1 MIINSTAIE
10 IESYLFKRFP
20 FITLLYNQTEITK
33 AKPILVMVLANLLVA
48 KRNKKKMYKIVTS
61 ITK

>member
-1 MIINSTAIE
+1 MIINSTAME
-10 IESYLFKRFP
+10 IESYMYKRFP

-33 AKPILVMVLANLLVA
+33 AKPILVMVFANLLVA
-48 KRNKKKMYKIVTS
+48 KRSKKKMYKKVTS